1 MTKPTVELTV
11 NTERLVDLVSEAHE
25 HLIAFQNIVDE
36 LSEIGVDLQINIDF
50 EPVINQELLMENL
63 DAQLKMAR
71 EK

>member
-1 MTKPTVELTV
+1 MTKPTIELTV

-25 HLIAFQNIVDE
+25 HLNAFQSVVDE
-36 LSEIGVDLQINIDF
+36 LSEIGVDLQINIDS

-63 DAQLKMAR
+63 DAQLKTAI